1 MFADLLIGAAL
12 AQSSAVPVEII
23 PPPYCAPGPP
33 VVYFDRGEDRVSE
46 RAQAILYFIAQ
57 PFLLYPV
64 KTRIFVTGHAD
75 SVGSAAANMALSRR
89 RAVNVRKY
97 LIGLG
102 IPASR
107 LVIDAKGETEL
118 YPGEPEGQLSRR
130 VTVLEQISDAE
141 HARREAAYP
150 DRGNVQC

>member
-1 MFADLLIGAAL
+1 MLADLLIAAAL
-12 AQSSAVPVEII
+12 TQSPAAPVEII

-33 VVYFDRGEDRVSE
+33 VVFFDRGEDRVSE
-46 RAQAILYFIAQ
+46 QAQAILYFIAQ

-64 KTRIFVTGHAD
+64 NTRILVTGHAD
-75 SVGSAAANMALSRR
+75 SVGSAAANVALSRR
-89 RAVNVRKY
+89 RAVNVRKH

-102 IPASR
+102 IPVSR
-107 LVIDAKGETEL
+107 LVIDAKGESEI

-141 HARREAAYP
+141 RARRAAAHP
-150 DRGNVQC
+150 DRGNIQC